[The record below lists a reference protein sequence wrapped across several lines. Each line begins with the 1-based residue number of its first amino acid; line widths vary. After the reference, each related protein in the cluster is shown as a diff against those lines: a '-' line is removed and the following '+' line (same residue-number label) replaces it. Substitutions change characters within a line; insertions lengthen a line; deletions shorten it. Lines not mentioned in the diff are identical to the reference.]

1 MADPISN
8 SPLAPISTVTG
19 GSDTGPLDTTGRD
32 ARFDK
37 DQKLKLQ
44 DFENYLNQ
52 QVTSFV
58 ERLTHERVFDAAG
71 DIGNSSVYLKP
82 GESKPV

>member
-1 MADPISN
+1 VADPISN

-19 GSDTGPLDTTGRD
+19 GNDPGPLDTTGRD
-32 ARFDK
+32 VRFDK

-52 QVTSFV
+52 QTMSFV
-58 ERLTHERVFDAAG
+58 ERLSSERIFDAANQ
-71 DIGNSSVYLKP
+71 IGNSSVYLKP